1 MLSLRLLILFIA
13 ALLCASAPIHVNG
26 TDAITSRGESTK
38 SDFVHTWTP
47 SVAITVLNNVVYAKS
62 SNKASDLDNACDEHE
77 YWKDNGASK
86 GFHVLAGA
94 MPTMGEAV
102 VKAAMV

>member
-13 ALLCASAPIHVNG
+13 ALLCVSAPIHVNG

-47 SVAITVLNNVVYAKS
+47 SVAITVLNNVITPVMNTK
-62 SNKASDLDNACDEHE
+62 

-94 MPTMGEAV
+94 MPTMGEAL

>member
-1 MLSLRLLILFIA
+1 M
-13 ALLCASAPIHVNG
+13 
-26 TDAITSRGESTK
+26 TSRGESTK

-62 SNKASDLDNACDEHE
+62 ANKASDLYRRLGAEMIPVMNTK

-86 GFHVLAGA
+86 AFHVLAGA
-94 MPTMGEAV
+94 IPTMGEAV
-102 VKAAMV
+102 VKAAMA